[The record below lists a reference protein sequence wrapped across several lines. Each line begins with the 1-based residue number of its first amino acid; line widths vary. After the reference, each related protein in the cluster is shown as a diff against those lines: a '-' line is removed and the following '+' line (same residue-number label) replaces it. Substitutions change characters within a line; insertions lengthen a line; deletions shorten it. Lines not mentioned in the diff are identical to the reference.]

1 MTDVCIAINDNGVM
15 STFTEYRSLIYPSGT
30 LSFYPE
36 RISELDSS
44 YTHDMNEH
52 GDELNSP
59 QDVIA
64 GEQTKNQAVEN
75 YLKKS
80 NEIIEM
86 GGAIDMVP
94 LSDVRNAE
102 NYASTFNYILTQL
115 SRIGKIKLLYELA
128 QISFDAI
135 FGCEQEFVVGAIK
148 TPDLE
153 IQEFALNTLE
163 IWNSKSLIEK
173 IGEVK
178 IDNTFLQE
186 EYDSLLRN

>member
-1 MTDVCIAINDNGVM
+1 MRYTIKNTD
-15 STFTEYRSLIYPSGT
+15 
-30 LSFYPE
+30 
-36 RISELDSS
+36 
-44 YTHDMNEH
+44 
-52 GDELNSP
+52 
-59 QDVIA
+59 
-64 GEQTKNQAVEN
+64 AVEN

-86 GGAIDMVP
+86 GGSIDMEP
-94 LSDVRNAE
+94 LNAVRNAE
-102 NYASTFNYILTQL
+102 DYASTFSYILTQL

-128 QISFDAI
+128 QISFDAV

-148 TPDLE
+148 TCDLE

-186 EYDSLLRN
+186 EYDSLLRNKY

>member
-1 MTDVCIAINDNGVM
+1 MTDACIAINDNGVM
-15 STFTEYRSLIYPSGT
+15 STSTEYGRLSYPLVTLWAYSEGISG
-30 LSFYPE
+30 S
-36 RISELDSS
+36 DSS
-44 YTHDMNEH
+44 YTHNVKDR

-59 QDVIA
+59 QDVTA
-64 GEQTKNQAVEN
+64 DEHTNQAVRN

-86 GGAIDMVP
+86 GGAIDMGP
-94 LSDVRNAE
+94 LSAVRNAE

-128 QISFDAI
+128 QISFDAV

>member
-1 MTDVCIAINDNGVM
+1 MTDVCIAINNNGVM
-15 STFTEYRSLIYPSGT
+15 STSTEYGRLSYPLATLWAYSEGISG
-30 LSFYPE
+30 S
-36 RISELDSS
+36 DSS

-64 GEQTKNQAVEN
+64 GEQIKNQAVEN

-86 GGAIDMVP
+86 GGAIDMGP
-94 LSDVRNAE
+94 LNAVRNAE
-102 NYASTFNYILTQL
+102 NYAPIFNYILTQL

-128 QISFDAI
+128 QISFDAV

-148 TPDLE
+148 TSDLE

>member
-1 MTDVCIAINDNGVM
+1 
-15 STFTEYRSLIYPSGT
+15 
-30 LSFYPE
+30 
-36 RISELDSS
+36 
-44 YTHDMNEH
+44 
-52 GDELNSP
+52 
-59 QDVIA
+59 
-64 GEQTKNQAVEN
+64 
-75 YLKKS
+75 
-80 NEIIEM
+80 M
-86 GGAIDMVP
+86 GP

>member
-1 MTDVCIAINDNGVM
+1 MTDVCIAINNNGVM
-15 STFTEYRSLIYPSGT
+15 STSTEYGRLSYPLATLWAYSEGISG
-30 LSFYPE
+30 S
-36 RISELDSS
+36 DSS

-59 QDVIA
+59 QDVTA
-64 GEQTKNQAVEN
+64 DEQTNQAVRN

-86 GGAIDMVP
+86 GGAIDMGP
-94 LSDVRNAE
+94 LSAVRNAE
-102 NYASTFNYILTQL
+102 NYAPIFNYILTQL

-128 QISFDAI
+128 QISFDAV

-148 TPDLE
+148 TSDLE

>member
-1 MTDVCIAINDNGVM
+1 MTDVCIAINDSGVM
-15 STFTEYRSLIYPSGT
+15 STFTEYGSLIYPSGT
-30 LSFYPE
+30 VSFYSE

-86 GGAIDMVP
+86 GGAIDMGP
-94 LSDVRNAE
+94 LNAVRNAE
-102 NYASTFNYILTQL
+102 NYAPIFNYILTQL

-128 QISFDAI
+128 QISFDAV

-148 TPDLE
+148 TSDLE

>member
-1 MTDVCIAINDNGVM
+1 MTDVCIAINNNGVM
-15 STFTEYRSLIYPSGT
+15 STSTEYGRLSYPLAT
-30 LSFYPE
+30 LWAYPE
-36 RISELDSS
+36 GISGSDSS
-44 YTHDMNEH
+44 YTHNVKDR

-59 QDVIA
+59 QDVTA
-64 GEQTKNQAVEN
+64 DEQTNQAVRN

-86 GGAIDMVP
+86 GGAIDMGP

-128 QISFDAI
+128 QISFDAV